1 MVGSAVAFQAKLAA
15 LIVELEQQGI
25 LRVRS
30 GVSPE
35 DLAQRLADGA
45 RGTNQSL
52 APIAPDQLHLRYR
65 GLSRHEF
72 VEASLAHRLASRNT
86 ATAFLRRRCNTA

>member
-35 DLAQRLADGA
+35 DLAQRLADGG

-52 APIAPDQLHLRYR
+52 PPIAPDQLHLRYR
-65 GLSRHEF
+65 GM
-72 VEASLAHRLASRNT
+72 VQA
-86 ATAFLRRRCNTA
+86 